1 MILKNILLLRKDVF
15 SYEFMDDQEK
25 FYKTLLPEKE

>member
-15 SYEFMDDQEK
+15 SHEFMDDQEK
-25 FYKTLLPEKE
+25 FDKKSLPEKE

>member
-15 SYEFMDDQEK
+15 SYELMDDQEK
-25 FYKTLLPEKE
+25 FDKKSLPEKE

>member
-25 FYKTLLPEKE
+25 FDKTLLPEKE